1 MIFRKKAG
9 MAWIALMVGLA
20 FPAVG
25 QVTVPSPRPPI
36 PAEKLTP
43 ACATAKTYVA
53 LIDAQRLD
61 EVGSL
66 FAEKVD
72 YVGPDAVHRNTGV
85 EVTKVYA
92 DIGKAI
98 KKYPPKMR
106 VTRLSPINDN
116 ECFLEFDSYNYATH
130 RYVLLAVD
138 HFITDAQGRVIF
150 FRPFFQQALIW
161 PSLPKP

>member
-1 MIFRKKAG
+1 MVFRKKAG
-9 MAWIALMVGLA
+9 TAWIALMVGLG
-20 FPAVG
+20 FPAAG
-25 QVTVPSPRPPI
+25 QVTVPAPMPPI

-61 EVGSL
+61 EVGTL
-66 FAEKVD
+66 FADKVD
-72 YVGPDAVHRNTGV
+72 YVGPDAVHRDSGA

-92 DIGKAI
+92 DIGQAI

-106 VTRLSPINDN
+106 ITRLSPVNGN

-130 RYVLLAVD
+130 HYVLLAVD